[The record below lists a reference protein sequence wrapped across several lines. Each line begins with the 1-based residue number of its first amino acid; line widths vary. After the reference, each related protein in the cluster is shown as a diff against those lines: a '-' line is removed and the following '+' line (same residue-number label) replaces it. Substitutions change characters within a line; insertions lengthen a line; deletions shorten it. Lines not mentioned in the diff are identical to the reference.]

1 MGYLVEDNTADV
13 ENLVVLLVESKF
25 SHSGDAYLFV
35 FSRGEVDFRLLLN
48 HRIY

>member
-25 SHSGDAYLFV
+25 SDPGDASLFV
-35 FSRGEVDFRLLLN
+35 
-48 HRIY
+48 